1 MDGEGNSFR
10 GCLPTQPLTL
20 AERQKFCRCVTSN
33 GPFSEQIADGN
44 SRRSSTSSLD
54 FIFFA
59 CEPRRR
65 DSSQRSRRSTTF
77 EYDGLP
83 LARERWLR
91 TCTTYVHLRTSI
103 SSPSKLGERR
113 SQRERERERGRER
126 ESFERRT
133 QCIFTLYQIRLAINN
148 SVFNL
153 GTSLAI
159 LLKSND
165 TLEGRKESRVV
176 RSAPYFR
183 LLWPTI

>member
-1 MDGEGNSFR
+1 MERVGRSRSNLARVNFHFRRDCFPTHVDGTSNLSLEASSFIIRLATRLIVERELIKTKVEKARKIRSTKISIPWMERSGNSFR

-77 EYDGLP
+77 E
-83 LARERWLR
+83 
-91 TCTTYVHLRTSI
+91 
-103 SSPSKLGERR
+103 
-113 SQRERERERGRER
+113 
-126 ESFERRT
+126 
-133 QCIFTLYQIRLAINN
+133 
-148 SVFNL
+148 
-153 GTSLAI
+153 
-159 LLKSND
+159 
-165 TLEGRKESRVV
+165 
-176 RSAPYFR
+176 
-183 LLWPTI
+183 